1 MNLNGFFVD
10 AVDAAAV
17 VVVRTD
23 LVGVVVVAGVGGT
36 VGSVLAINVGL
47 NLN

>member
-10 AVDAAAV
+10 AVDAAA
-17 VVVRTD
+17 VVRTD